1 MLLYYLDLNRFTIL
15 HIDLF
20 QFNFLMFSVKERGCL
35 YMYEYLNE
43 QDKKSMKIIIFWGN
57 KILFLNS
64 LADLFYKTSKV

>member
-43 QDKKSMKIIIFWGN
+43 QDKKVWK
-57 KILFLNS
+57 
-64 LADLFYKTSKV
+64 